1 MSDFRNIAAPQSNE
15 DAITLHSHHVL
26 VVAERTQNHGFT
38 RHAPRDSVVPT
49 RTRVMRRRPRLY
61 KKSRPESILP
71 FITGNSYKTRHF
83 YTAWQ
88 GSGKQIASSRQ

>member
-1 MSDFRNIAAPQSNE
+1 MSDFRNIAAPQSNQ

-38 RHAPRDSVVPT
+38 RHAPRESVVPT
-49 RTRVMRRRPRLY
+49 RTRVMRRRPRAPAYIKNLVP
-61 KKSRPESILP
+61 SP
-71 FITGNSYKTRHF
+71 FITGNSCKTRHF

-88 GSGKQIASSRQ
+88 GSGKQIAS